1 MIKNKLIIIGAIIAT
16 ISVVGVEIYQ
26 LEENKRVTN
35 ELHKTIEDLEYQT
48 NSLRSDL
55 EAMSIEL
62 NIKTEEIE
70 VKSTEIDDLKAY
82 IEMLDS
88 ELNSYKKALED
99 ITKDI
104 SYNPYDLT
112 VTSNVSKAQLEYALK
127 GTSLSGLEGAFIAS
141 EKEYGVNAMFLV
153 GLVANESGWGESQRA
168 QTQNNLTGY
177 AVYTDYSRGAYFSSK
192 EESILETA
200 RLLSEDYLNPNG
212 QYHNGYS
219 LWQVNMKYSQ
229 VGDGQPNEEW
239 SRVINSITND
249 LVNKINNIS

>member
-1 MIKNKLIIIGAIIAT
+1 MIKNKLIIIGAILAT
-16 ISVVGVEIYQ
+16 ISVVGLEIYQ
-26 LEENKRVTN
+26 LEESKRVTT

-62 NIKTEEIE
+62 HTKTDELDA
-70 VKSTEIDDLKAY
+70 KSTEIEDLKAY
-82 IEMLDS
+82 IESLDS

-99 ITKDI
+99 ITRDI

-153 GLVANESGWGESQRA
+153 GLVANESGWGESERA
-168 QTQNNLTGY
+168 RYQNNLTGY

-200 RLLSEDYLNPNG
+200 RLLSEDYLDPNG

-219 LWQVNMKYSQ
+219 LWQVNIKYSQ
-229 VGDGQPNEEW
+229 ENGQPNEEW
-239 SRVINSITND
+239 SSVINSITND
-249 LVNKINNIS
+249 LVNKINNIN